1 MNITVYLLLI
11 GFAICMIAL
20 YFDLRK
26 PKSSTELSVNSNK
39 SYNSFFEELMQI
51 QHDVNN
57 SSYSKPKV
65 KEVILSEEYYDNLEQ
80 RFLND
85 IRESKKYKVK
95 YEVDKTKPY
104 NIFKLYERYS
114 KVEIKSKTK
123 QPLLLEYKQQN
134 KIEIGEVENVKVNR

>member
-1 MNITVYLLLI
+1 
-11 GFAICMIAL
+11 
-20 YFDLRK
+20 
-26 PKSSTELSVNSNK
+26 
-39 SYNSFFEELMQI
+39 MQI

-104 NIFKLYERYS
+104 NIFKVYERYS

-134 KIEIGEVENVKVNR
+134 KIEIGEVENVKVIQYFNYDIIPVYWT

>member
-65 KEVILSEEYYDNLEQ
+65 KEVILSEEY
-80 RFLND
+80 
-85 IRESKKYKVK
+85 KVK

-104 NIFKLYERYS
+104 NIFKVYERYS